1 MNFKLK
7 SPNSKTGSLILFY
20 SNLPDGK
27 RFVFSTGQKI
37 PVRLWDKNA
46 QLPKKTKSQNDQIIV
61 NTVNNRLD
69 QIRSE
74 YFKLYHHYKGVN
86 KILTKD
92 VLKNEFKILFK
103 GTKRA
108 QCPKSFKECFNDFV
122 QFKKTQGIWSSST
135 TVRYNMI
142 YKLLKEFEQYNGPI
156 YLEEINEKWMSE
168 FKSYCENS
176 KAHQIN
182 TLGRN
187 IGLIKTFLNYCL
199 KNGYIENNDFKDFTI
214 KREVTDQLALSKN
227 DIHVIAQLDL
237 SANKRLERVRDV
249 FLLGCYTGMRYS
261 DYKRIKAANLT
272 ANLIKIRE
280 VKDKTK
286 FLEIPITNRIKA
298 ILDKYNMNLPKIS
311 EQNFRVYL
319 KEIFQIAG
327 FTEPRIKS
335 VKIGNKVFEKE
346 VPMYELMSTH
356 TARRSFIT
364 IMLNSGVPA
373 KAIMKITGHKS
384 INNFQLYYKPTN
396 ENLSNF
402 MRMTWD

>member
-1 MNFKLK
+1 
-7 SPNSKTGSLILFY
+7 
-20 SNLPDGK
+20 
-27 RFVFSTGQKI
+27 
-37 PVRLWDKNA
+37 
-46 QLPKKTKSQNDQIIV
+46 
-61 NTVNNRLD
+61 
-69 QIRSE
+69 
-74 YFKLYHHYKGVN
+74 
-86 KILTKD
+86 
-92 VLKNEFKILFK
+92 
-103 GTKRA
+103 
-108 QCPKSFKECFNDFV
+108 
-122 QFKKTQGIWSSST
+122 
-135 TVRYNMI
+135 
-142 YKLLKEFEQYNGPI
+142 
-156 YLEEINEKWMSE
+156 
-168 FKSYCENS
+168 
-176 KAHQIN
+176 
-182 TLGRN
+182 
-187 IGLIKTFLNYCL
+187 
-199 KNGYIENNDFKDFTI
+199 
-214 KREVTDQLALSKN
+214 
-227 DIHVIAQLDL
+227 
-237 SANKRLERVRDV
+237 
-249 FLLGCYTGMRYS
+249 MRYS